1 MDAFAPDHTR
11 ALISRT
17 RVAEMKSRG
26 WRVVG
31 PGEEGSLLMEGPQF
45 ARPDPLE
52 RPMGSLFDDLI
63 ARALERAD
71 AADRAMKRRTAARR
85 AA

>member
-1 MDAFAPDHTR
+1 MDSFALDPVR

-17 RVAEMKSRG
+17 RVAEMKSLG

-31 PGEEGSLLMEGPQF
+31 PGEEGSFLMEGPETGGGPERLVQ
-45 ARPDPLE
+45 PL
-52 RPMGSLFDDLI
+52 GSLFDDLI
-63 ARALERAD
+63 ACALERAD
-71 AADRAMKRRTAARR
+71 AIDRQLDQRAARH

>member
-1 MDAFAPDHTR
+1 MDAFAPDHAR

-17 RVAEMKSRG
+17 RVAEMRSLG

-31 PGEEGSLLMEGPQF
+31 PGEEGSFLMEGPELGGGP
-45 ARPDPLE
+45 ARPARPLD
-52 RPMGSLFDDLI
+52 SLFDDLI
-63 ARALERAD
+63 TRALERAD
-71 AADRAMKRRTAARR
+71 AVDRAARR

>member
-1 MDAFAPDHTR
+1 MDAFALDHVR

-31 PGEEGSLLMEGPQF
+31 PGEEGSFLMEGPQLGGGPE
-45 ARPDPLE
+45 RME
-52 RPMGSLFDDLI
+52 RPVASLFDDLI
-63 ARALERAD
+63 ARALQRAD
-71 AADRAMKRRTAARR
+71 AIDRNSQGRR